1 MKWKARYG
9 WELGAEEGLDGVR
22 KAFGLADGAFVLL
35 FTLII
40 VTVSAL
46 VGGEFIDAVDSEGPF
61 GDAIAEVESTAGTA
75 FTLFG
80 VGLLIIPAA
89 AIVGYLW
96 TQMGGLAGGFNR
108 QGRM

>member
-1 MKWKARYG
+1 MGRD
-9 WELGAEEGLDGVR
+9 EGLSGVS
-22 KAFGLADGAFVLL
+22 KAAGLADGAFALL

-40 VTVSAL
+40 LAVTAL
-46 VGGEFIDAVDSEGPF
+46 VGGEFIG
-61 GDAIAEVESTAGTA
+61 AIPSDGAFNGSIATVEENAGTA

-96 TQMGGLAGGFNR
+96 TSMGGMMR
-108 QGRM
+108 